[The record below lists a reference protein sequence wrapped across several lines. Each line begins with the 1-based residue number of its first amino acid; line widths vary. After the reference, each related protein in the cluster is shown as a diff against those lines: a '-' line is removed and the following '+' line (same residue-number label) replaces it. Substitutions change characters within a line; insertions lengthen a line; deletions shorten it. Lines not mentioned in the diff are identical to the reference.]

1 MRHRVNMRRTQTALR
16 CITLIGLTLSFSA
29 ISSGCTSPR
38 QGAGVVDTR
47 ASRCIALPAV
57 PEPMSIDTARTA
69 LIVVDMQNDF
79 GSKGGMFDRA
89 GIDISGI
96 QKAVGPTARV
106 LASARKAG
114 IKVIYLKMA
123 FRPDL
128 SDAGPPDSPA
138 RINHL
143 ERLNVGKTIKA
154 PDGTESRILIR
165 DTWNTDILQ
174 ELAPEPEDVV
184 IYKNRFSGFY
194 QTELD
199 AILKRMAI
207 RHLVVTGC
215 TTSVCVDSTIR
226 DAVFR
231 DYRCVLLTD
240 CTAEPIGQ
248 GLARSNYDAS
258 LLVVRTL
265 LGWTSSSDEFITAL
279 ETPCTA
285 VQGNAQNYV
294 DRTPGRGVAKEP
306 CGGVTK

>member
-1 MRHRVNMRRTQTALR
+1 MNRPEATHEMRCRMNMTRIQAVLRRTA
-16 CITLIGLTLSFSA
+16 LIGLALLA
-29 ISSGCTSPR
+29 IAPGCASPR
-38 QGAGVVDTR
+38 QGARVENPR
-47 ASRCIALPAV
+47 AGRHVTLPAQ
-57 PEPMSIDTARTA
+57 PEPMIMDTARTA

-96 QKAVGPTARV
+96 KKAVVPTARV
-106 LASARKAG
+106 IAAARKAG

-128 SDAGPPDSPA
+128 SDAGAPDSPA

-143 ERLNVGKTIKA
+143 EHLNVGKTIKA

-165 DTWNTDILQ
+165 DTWNTDILK
-174 ELAPEPEDVV
+174 ELAPEPGDIV
-184 IYKNRFSGFY
+184 IYKNRFSGFF
-194 QTELD
+194 QTDLD
-199 AILKRMAI
+199 AVLKRMAI

-231 DYRCVLLTD
+231 DYRCVLLAD

-248 GLARSNYDAS
+248 GLPRSNYDAS

-265 LGWTSSSDEFITAL
+265 LGWTSSSDEFIGAL
-279 ETPCTA
+279 ETSGIA
-285 VQGNAQNYV
+285 AQH
-294 DRTPGRGVAKEP
+294 DHHD
-306 CGGVTK
+306 

>member
-1 MRHRVNMRRTQTALR
+1 MKMTQAALR
-16 CITLIGLTLSFSA
+16 RILLIGLTFAFSA
-29 ISSGCTSPR
+29 IPSGCASPR
-38 QGAGVVDTR
+38 QGAGVGDPR
-47 ASRCIALPAV
+47 ASRRITLPAQ

-89 GIDISGI
+89 GIDISEI
-96 QKAVGPTARV
+96 QKTVGPTARV

-128 SDAGPPDSPA
+128 SDAGPHDSPA
-138 RINHL
+138 WINHL

-154 PDGTESRILIR
+154 PNGKESRILIR
-165 DTWNTDILQ
+165 DTWNTEILK
-174 ELAPEPEDVV
+174 ELAPEPDDIV

-199 AILKRMAI
+199 AILKRMGI

-226 DAVFR
+226 DAMFR
-231 DYRCVLLTD
+231 DYRCVLLAD

-248 GLARSNYDAS
+248 GLPRSNYDAS

-265 LGWTSSSDEFITAL
+265 LGWTSTSDELIRAL
-279 ETPCTA
+279 EASAATDK
-285 VQGNAQNYV
+285 VSI
-294 DRTPGRGVAKEP
+294 R
-306 CGGVTK
+306 

>member
-1 MRHRVNMRRTQTALR
+1 MAQRNKREGTRAALR
-16 CITLIGLTLSFSA
+16 RPSLIWLASA
-29 ISSGCTSPR
+29 VAIVPAGCLAPR
-38 QGAGVVDTR
+38 QGVPC
-47 ASRCIALPAV
+47 ASRRIVLPAQ
-57 PEPMSIDTARTA
+57 PEPMNIDTAKTA

-96 QKAVGPTARV
+96 RKAVLPTARV

-143 ERLNVGKTIKA
+143 EHLNVGKIIKA
-154 PDGTESRILIR
+154 PNGAESRILIR
-165 DTWNTDILQ
+165 DTWNTDILE
-174 ELAPEPEDVV
+174 ELAPKSGDVV

-194 QTELD
+194 QTDLD
-199 AILKRMAI
+199 AILKRMGI

-231 DYRCVLLTD
+231 DYRCVLLAD
-240 CTAEPIGQ
+240 CTAEPIGE
-248 GLARSNYDAS
+248 GLPRSNYEAS

-265 LGWTSSSDEFITAL
+265 LGWTSSSDEFIRAL
-279 ETPCTA
+279 ETA
-285 VQGNAQNYV
+285 SF
-294 DRTPGRGVAKEP
+294 
-306 CGGVTK
+306 

>member
-1 MRHRVNMRRTQTALR
+1 
-16 CITLIGLTLSFSA
+16 
-29 ISSGCTSPR
+29 
-38 QGAGVVDTR
+38 
-47 ASRCIALPAV
+47 
-57 PEPMSIDTARTA
+57 MSIDTARTA

-89 GIDISGI
+89 GIEISGI

-128 SDAGPPDSPA
+128 SDAGPHDSPA
-138 RINHL
+138 WINHL

-154 PDGTESRILIR
+154 PNGRESRILIR

-174 ELAPEPEDVV
+174 ELAPEPGDIV

-226 DAVFR
+226 DAMFR
-231 DYRCVLLTD
+231 DYRCVLLAD

-248 GLARSNYDAS
+248 GLPRSNYDAS

-265 LGWTSSSDEFITAL
+265 LGWTSSSDEFIRAL
-279 ETPCTA
+279 EPPSTA
-285 VQGNAQNYV
+285 VQDNLRN
-294 DRTPGRGVAKEP
+294 
-306 CGGVTK
+306 